1 MRAAA
6 SGPSCEAG
14 SPPTA
19 VRNTGL
25 ANFACRRP
33 ETFRAGLPTSTRGAH
48 EQDLSTPNVRAEF
61 ACSVGLPGGPD
72 GPLSTVPISA
82 RSSLSSPP
90 QAPAGPLWLPHG
102 EVPGRWSKEMW
113 QHKACSDI
121 DLDNRMTLA
130 GGVCHHPGLRK
141 HSCDTSARKLVCPV
155 IRSRSSAPRTCV
167 APASRK
173 RCAELQPRASA
184 GAVSLL
190 DGLSFFFEVPRFV
203 GVTV

>member
-1 MRAAA
+1 VRAAA

-90 QAPAGPLWLPHG
+90 QAPAGPL
-102 EVPGRWSKEMW
+102 PGPEARQSPPWRK
-113 QHKACSDI
+113 
-121 DLDNRMTLA
+121 NRNKCRVQSL
-130 GGVCHHPGLRK
+130 GPV
-141 HSCDTSARKLVCPV
+141 LV
-155 IRSRSSAPRTCV
+155 
-167 APASRK
+167 
-173 RCAELQPRASA
+173 PRAWRLQAAS
-184 GAVSLL
+184 GAQSCSRARPPVQRLASVCWSVSV
-190 DGLSFFFEVPRFV
+190 FFSEVPRFV